1 MLHTS
6 EPMTS
11 ATPAVLTALLVV
23 VLATAFVDPVR
34 LPLLLIPGSFLLA
47 AHGIGTLSERVLR
60 SWAIDLPADSPILLL
75 ITRLS
80 VGVSFLGF
88 ATVVL
93 GLLEIY
99 QLAGLLVALGILW
112 SVVNGLRAYRQR
124 CWIRPTSASIA
135 SGVVM
140 GIVWSIVWLWTT
152 IPPTFYDELAYHLP
166 IAQYALQT
174 GTLPAFPWSFF
185 TYMPHLSDLFLGW
198 GLALGGE
205 VGARAMHLAFW
216 VGIWIVGWAFVETVA
231 VPGRDHWVG
240 YAIAGAF
247 ASSSTFLFLGA
258 LPFAE
263 TALTFAVLASAA
275 LIALHNS
282 PMRWFP
288 VGLLWGLA
296 ISIKLSGLAWVLAGA
311 AAALAIGWPLR
322 SLVKAGCVTVAL
334 ALPWWGRAWWLTGN
348 PLYPFGYR
356 WLGGRYWDNATQ
368 ARLQGDLPALPEP
381 LSVMTFFRLPLDM
394 IMAPE
399 RFGSASECG
408 PLAVVA
414 ACLMLTLLLWPLFL
428 RLDPIARRQCHAA
441 WIFVFLTVTFWVM
454 TSPTTR
460 FLTPTLMLG
469 LSLIARWLINA
480 PKTLFVSA
488 MVILTACGAWGT
500 TRFASVHSQVFSSQK
515 VALGQESP
523 AEFASRTVDHY
534 DAAAFV
540 SEHLPPNAKLLF
552 IGESRPFYF
561 NRTAL
566 APYPFHAHPLSQWIQ
581 ETTSSE
587 ELLKTLRAEGF
598 THIILNTR
606 EFRRL
611 HDTYQ
616 VMAFIGPD
624 ALLYDQRLKAIP
636 QTLTARFAKHN
647 VYVLEIPMSPQP
659 NR

>member
-1 MLHTS
+1 
-6 EPMTS
+6 MTS
-11 ATPAVLTALLVV
+11 AAPVFLTAIFVV
-23 VLATAFVDPVR
+23 ALATAFVDPVR

-47 AHGIGTLSERVLR
+47 AHGIGALSERILR
-60 SWAIDLPADSPILLL
+60 SWAMDIPADSSILLL

-99 QLAGLLVALGILW
+99 QLAGILVVLGILW

-166 IAQYALQT
+166 IAQYALRT
-174 GTLPAFPWSFF
+174 GALPAFPWSFF

-205 VGARAMHLAFW
+205 IGARAMHLAFW
-216 VGIWIVGWAFVETVA
+216 IAIWIAGWAFIEIA
-231 VPGRDHWVG
+231 AAPERNQWVG
-240 YAIAGAF
+240 YIFAAAF

-258 LPFAE
+258 LPFSE

-275 LIALHNS
+275 LIALS
-282 PMRWFP
+282 TGPPLWLP

-296 ISIKLSGLAWVLAGA
+296 ISIKLSGVAWVLAGA

-322 SLVKAGCVTVAL
+322 SLFKAGCVTAVL

-348 PLYPFGYR
+348 PLYPFGYQ
-356 WLGGRYWDNATQ
+356 WLGGRYWDDDIQ
-368 ARLQGDLPALPEP
+368 ARLQGDLPSLPEP
-381 LSVMTFFRLPLDM
+381 FSVMTFLQLPLDM
-394 IMAPE
+394 VTAPD

-408 PLAVVA
+408 PLAVIAV
-414 ACLMLTLLLWPLFL
+414 CIMGTLPLWPLIF
-428 RLDPIARRQCHAA
+428 RLDPMTCRQCYAA
-441 WIFVFLTVTFWVM
+441 GLFIFLTSTFWVI
-454 TSPTTR
+454 TSTTTR
-460 FLTPTLMLG
+460 LFAPALLLG
-469 LSLIARWLINA
+469 LSLIVRWLINI
-480 PKTLFVSA
+480 PKVLFIGAIIV
-488 MVILTACGAWGT
+488 LTACGTWGT
-500 TRFASVHSQVFSSQK
+500 IRFVSVHSRVFSSQK
-515 VALGQESP
+515 VALGQEP
-523 AEFASRTVDHY
+523 TAEFASRTVDHY

-540 SEHLPPNAKLLF
+540 REYLQPNAKLLF
-552 IGESRPFYF
+552 LGESRPFYF

-566 APYPFHAHPLSQWIQ
+566 ASYPFHEHPLNQWIR
-581 ETTSSE
+581 ETTSAE
-587 ELLKTLRAEGF
+587 ELLRTLRAEGF
-598 THIILNTR
+598 THIILNTS

-611 HDTYQ
+611 HDRYQ
-616 VMAFIGPD
+616 VMAFTGPD
-624 ALLYDQRLKAIP
+624 ALLYDQRLKAFP

-647 VYVLEIPMSPQP
+647 VYVLEIPIPP
-659 NR
+659 LAE